1 MKTLSR
7 KDFGSTPPPP
17 PDRQANCSAALH
29 FTKGNPLCGKGTG
42 VKCASRTAG
51 FEITVATP
59 ARAIG
64 AIIARG

>member
-29 FTKGNPLCGKGTG
+29 FTKGNHSCSKGMCEVCIPNG
-42 VKCASRTAG
+42 EIRDHLGDAG
-51 FEITVATP
+51 A
-59 ARAIG
+59 AIG
-64 AIIARG
+64 AVIARG